1 MGQALHGVRL
11 ARVDSDSLMHDNARD
26 VRLCAVIPSRNH
38 YEVLDSIVEILR
50 ARAIRVFI
58 VDDGSD
64 TVAAHRI
71 AALHDPE
78 RGVETVRLPQSRGK
92 GGALVVAMTT
102 AAAAGY
108 SHALQV
114 DADGQHDLESLDALL
129 AAARARPEALVSAV
143 PVYDESIPLGRAIG
157 RWITHVWVWIETLSF
172 QIRDSMCG
180 FRVYPLGP
188 ALAVL
193 NEEPVGRYMDFDT
206 EIMVRMAWRG
216 IPVEQIP
223 VRVTY
228 PAGNISNFRLLEDN
242 WLITRMHTRLFF
254 GMLRRLPSLL
264 GRRLSSRT
272 GASHWAVMAERGTAL
287 GLRFL
292 LAVYRLFGRRACL
305 LAMRPVV
312 FYFFLAGAEQRRAS
326 LDFLARVRAVKGEP
340 APSWRYGFRHYLDF
354 ATKALDSFI
363 GWARPEDVGP
373 IEIVGKEAASPYLGG
388 RRGALLI
395 VSHLGNA
402 EIARAALAGLVGRP
416 VHVLMHTTQAR
427 RYNAILRSVRPDAAA
442 NVIEVTDIGIGTA
455 IALSERIER
464 GEWLVIAGDRI
475 PVMSHGRVSEA
486 MFLGR
491 PASFSQGPYIL
502 AALLNCPVLTLFC
515 LREGPGHR
523 AYFEGLAETVVLPRK
538 ARNEALAGYVA
549 DYARRLERYCLQ
561 QPLQWYN
568 FYDFWAAPSPAA
580 GIERQGG
587 PAARKGRAAG

>member
-1 MGQALHGVRL
+1 MAGALQGWIAVVMR
-11 ARVDSDSLMHDNARD
+11 DNAGN

-38 YEVLDSIVEILR
+38 HQALGGIVDELV
-50 ARAIRVFI
+50 ARDIPVFI
-58 VDDGSD
+58 IDDGSD
-64 TVAAHRI
+64 AVAAQAI
-71 AALHDPE
+71 AALHDPA
-78 RGVETVRLPQSRGK
+78 RGVETVRLPQNRGK
-92 GGALVVAMTT
+92 GGALVVGMTT

-114 DADGQHDLESLDALL
+114 DADGQHDLASLDALL
-129 AAARARPEALVSAV
+129 AAARARPKALVSGF
-143 PVYDESIPLGRAIG
+143 PVYDRSIPLGRAIG

-172 QIRDSMCG
+172 RIRDSMCG
-180 FRVYPLGP
+180 FRVYPLAA

-193 NEEPVGRYMDFDT
+193 DEEPVGRYMDFDT
-206 EIMVRMAWRG
+206 EIMVRMVWRG
-216 IPVEQIP
+216 AAVEQFP

-228 PAGNISNFRLLEDN
+228 PVGNTSNFRMLADN

-254 GMLRRLPSLL
+254 GMLWRLPSLL
-264 GRRLSSRT
+264 GRRLSA
-272 GASHWAVMAERGTAL
+272 GAGGRHWAAMAERGTAF
-287 GLRFL
+287 GLQFL
-292 LAVYRLFGRRACL
+292 LAIYRLCGRRACL
-305 LAMRPVV
+305 IAMRPIV
-312 FYFFLAGAEQRRAS
+312 FYFFLAGTEQRRAS
-326 LDFLARVRAVKGEP
+326 LDFLARVRALKGEP
-340 APSWRYGFRHYLDF
+340 KPNWRDSFRHHMDF

-363 GWARPEDVGP
+363 GWARPDDVGP
-373 IEIVGKEAASPYLGG
+373 IEVVGQEAASPYLGG

-402 EIARAALAGLVGRP
+402 EMARAALAGMVGRP

-442 NVIEVTDIGIGTA
+442 NVIEVTDIGIDTA
-455 IALSERIER
+455 IALSERVER

-491 PASFSQGPYIL
+491 PAPFSQGPYIL

-523 AYFEGLAETVVLPRK
+523 AYFEGLAEAVVLPRK

-580 GIERQGG
+580 GSGTQEG
-587 PAARKGRAAG
+587 PAAREGRAAG